1 MQSLSPA
8 QCMHFVQHF
17 SIINSGMNNI
27 SNTMHAYLVPW
38 GTADEEYTGTE
49 RAPRNRRLN
58 LALSEPSA
66 SDPRW
71 VQIDD

>member
-1 MQSLSPA
+1 M
-8 QCMHFVQHF
+8 V
-17 SIINSGMNNI
+17 
-27 SNTMHAYLVPW
+27 Y